1 MWAWP
6 LAVLLAFAAVA
17 FVLHGIV
24 GFLLGFVAALVVVD
38 RLLPT
43 TGVLLG
49 DAHQAYAR
57 EARRRRAAG
66 WRRRLRRAPAGDG
79 HLPRLAGDFEEGAE
93 RHAVGVQ
100 AIELASIV
108 GTTEEEKAHGFDDC
122 FRPPDWTRGRWELV
136 WMARMRGNELPPGLG
151 AFPLRLVRDYASRVP
166 AGWAARGGVFLP
178 MYQREAMWL
187 SFAGA
192 PHALK
197 VGVGKVCAVSGERW
211 SDGLRAA
218 PQNYVVVGPQ
228 PWLSSPARRS
238 TAASSSSRTR
248 PGRAGSRGTRWPRA
262 PTSTTSAAP
271 SARR

>member
-1 MWAWP
+1 VWAWP
-6 LAVLLAFAAVA
+6 LAVLVAFAAVA

-24 GFLLGFVAALVVVD
+24 GFLLGFVAALVVID

-136 WMARMRGNELPPGLG
+136 WMARMRGTDLPPISVYRVG
-151 AFPLRLVRDYASRVP
+151 AEHYVRDGHHRVSV
-166 AGWAARGGVFLP
+166 ARALGDALIEAEVVILAARPAAGG
-178 MYQREAMWL
+178 Y
-187 SFAGA
+187 
-192 PHALK
+192 
-197 VGVGKVCAVSGERW
+197 
-211 SDGLRAA
+211 AA
-218 PQNYVVVGPQ
+218 K
-228 PWLSSPARRS
+228 R
-238 TAASSSSRTR
+238 
-248 PGRAGSRGTRWPRA
+248 
-262 PTSTTSAAP
+262 
-271 SARR
+271 